1 VVSVAEAVIDEH
13 AVMVEFL
20 YTPVAEVTV
29 ISIFRSKVFAVDAN
43 VVQVVAL
50 AHKSHKEFQEIL
62 LFRHIPRVTQC
73 QDIEKS
79 C

>member
-20 YTPVAEVTV
+20 YTPVAEVAV
-29 ISIFRSKVFAVDAN
+29 IGVFRSEVFAVDAN
-43 VVQVVAL
+43 VVQVVAF

-62 LFRHIPRVTQC
+62 LFRHIPRVAQC
-73 QDIEKS
+73 QDVEER